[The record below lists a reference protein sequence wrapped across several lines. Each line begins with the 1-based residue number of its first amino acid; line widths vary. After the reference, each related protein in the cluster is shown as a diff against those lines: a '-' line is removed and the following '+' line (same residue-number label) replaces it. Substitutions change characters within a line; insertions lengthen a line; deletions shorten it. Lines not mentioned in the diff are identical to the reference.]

1 VSSLDLTSFLFARK
15 KISDVAMQPIP
26 YFTLRLKLMDEE
38 SAAYTVGQLISA
50 MV

>member
-1 VSSLDLTSFLFARK
+1 MSSLDLTSFLFARK
-15 KISDVAMQPIP
+15 KIRAIEMQPMP